1 LLQHNAIITSPHT
14 EKYYIHTTQSSAFT
28 LKMEPLRH
36 LKIHQQ
42 TTRPQDGSAP
52 EKAGLTKAKA
62 LARPNYVRV
71 TIRLLTFI
79 IDASIVGVLAHS
91 AAVWY
96 STRNA
101 ILKQP
106 HGFRMR
112 AWPAR
117 MDLVPTW
124 VMLAVGAIAIFVQII
139 ALLSLIGGVSR
150 RTTDV
155 DVLTFF

>member
-1 LLQHNAIITSPHT
+1 
-14 EKYYIHTTQSSAFT
+14 
-28 LKMEPLRH
+28 MEPLRH
-36 LKIHQQ
+36 LKLHQQ
-42 TTRPQDGSAP
+42 TARPQSSSAP
-52 EKAGLTKAKA
+52 ERARLTKAKA
-62 LARPNYVRV
+62 LARPNYIRV

-79 IDASIVGVLAHS
+79 IGASIIGVLAHS

-117 MDLVPTW
+117 MNLTPTW
-124 VMLAVGAIAIFVQII
+124 VMLAVAVVAIFVQII

-150 RTTDV
+150 RTVDV